1 MWDGYLVLEMD
12 LTILLIEDS
21 PTDAAILSAALDDV
35 GCQWPIQIAQ
45 TGDEAIAFLGQ
56 TDSSSHGHPQ
66 LILLDL
72 NLPGK
77 TGHEVLEEI
86 KRNIL
91 WRTIPTIV
99 LSSSATPSDI
109 YKSYELQANAYIT
122 KPTNFSDYQLI
133 AQKIHDFWLRTAQ
146 LPAHA

>member
-1 MWDGYLVLEMD
+1 MD
-12 LTILLIEDS
+12 VTILLVEDS
-21 PTDAAILSAALDDV
+21 PTDAAILSAAFDDV

-45 TGDEAIAFLGQ
+45 TGDEALALLGQ
-56 TDSSSHGHPQ
+56 IDSHAHVYPQ

-77 TGHEVLEEI
+77 TGHEVLREI
-86 KRNIL
+86 KRNIV
-91 WRTIPTIV
+91 WQAIPTIV

-109 YKSYELQANAYIT
+109 YKSYQLHANAYIT

-133 AQKIHDFWLRTAQ
+133 AQKIYDFWLKTVQ
-146 LPAHA
+146 LPTDV